1 MSVYSDRLL
10 AQRFRYTGGVVAPLL
25 DTVVRGALSSLV
37 LPHCCTLCDLRLFN
51 THSTSLIADRPT
63 LFTNHCSMHYHC
75 TVQDNE
81 LELLLPLLRKLAD
94 KDDVRPTIQQTFKTH
109 ELISQAL

>member
-1 MSVYSDRLL
+1 LRACYK
-10 AQRFRYTGGVVAPLL
+10 TG
-25 DTVVRGALSSLV
+25 
-37 LPHCCTLCDLRLFN
+37 
-51 THSTSLIADRPT
+51 THSSGAIVRHGDTQRMKRLVSVMLCIEQLCEHCASDITFLIAKFF
-63 LFTNHCSMHYHC
+63 LVCLIHYCC

>member
-1 MSVYSDRLL
+1 
-10 AQRFRYTGGVVAPLL
+10 
-25 DTVVRGALSSLV
+25 
-37 LPHCCTLCDLRLFN
+37 
-51 THSTSLIADRPT
+51 
-63 LFTNHCSMHYHC
+63 
-75 TVQDNE
+75 VQDNE